1 MTQEKHTPEEQPHRS
16 GKPVLIYIMILF
28 IAAFLLMAL
37 SFAMHQ
43 RSNQQAMGELESS
56 FMTTIKDMQADQDKL
71 LALQDKLSDTENQLQ
86 DTQEELTASETALA
100 EADALFAAQQQLY
113 CLQQEYASGDY
124 AGCKIIID
132 KREASGAAE
141 LLSPTPLSTD
151 SGSVTAPYVRFQ
163 QLKAAVLD
171 KLTEADANSAA
182 E

>member
-1 MTQEKHTPEEQPHRS
+1 MSNEAPKTPVPSR
-16 GKPVLIYIMILF
+16 KPVVLYILILF

-43 RSNQQAMGELESS
+43 RSNQQAIGELENS
-56 FMTTIKDMQADQDKL
+56 FTTTIKDMQADQDKL
-71 LALQDKLSDTENQLQ
+71 LELQDKLSDAENQLE
-86 DTQEELTASETALA
+86 DTQEQLAASETALI
-100 EADALFAAQQQLY
+100 ESKALFAAQQQLY

-132 KREASGAAE
+132 KMEASGAAE

-163 QLKAAVLD
+163 QLKAAVQE
-171 KLTEADANSAA
+171 KLAEANSAA